1 MAGHSRRP
9 RRKLSNLVLSEV
21 SLVDEGDNPGARF
34 VLFKRRDEDLDE
46 PTEAEQEL
54 FGKAFHI
61 PGQATSAADCPPG
74 WRFVESRQVCVR
86 EARLSKQP
94 TSSQVTTPAP
104 LGDRDAN
111 ERRRRRPRRGRGI
124 DDGSGHLAKLRE
136 TLREQ
141 ATGGRSPHEHV
152 LELPDGPLAAGTFR
166 SERAQDHA
174 HDVQLPDLQPG
185 QSATVESGAS
195 IPAPPEG
202 VGPHTHSVRVE
213 AVEVVSSRREDLE
226 KQETKREADQ
236 NFPAR
241 AFASVPDRESPST
254 WKLRL
259 FDRVADVGANRPS
272 IVLTAAAA
280 TALGPSGFRGQR
292 VQVPSG
298 TRDAVIRRVRAAWLR
313 ARRDRDVTRDDL
325 PAVLKGRLE
334 MFDRMV
340 EAITKWAGRAPDR
353 ELRKRLFDEVRQDS
367 QREHVVGVL
376 MGRMGDLAVSIREIL
391 FDPEGE
397 AGDAERLVK
406 QSLGQFADGID
417 GELSQIFA
425 GQIVKALADREDPPD
440 HDEVETALEKIFT
453 DSSADPAD
461 DEEEGMDLSKLSK
474 EERETLETA
483 LDGAGSVEDFL
494 AAAGKI
500 AELEAQATAQTEEI
514 GKLRRAVTGEPEPPE
529 DPLEGLD
536 PEVRKRLEPQLR
548 KANEAATA
556 ATKENVD
563 LRKRLDK
570 IEADTA
576 RSTFEKS
583 VGDLTGL
590 PQKRDELVEILW
602 KVSDAADRAKMT
614 KNLEAAATA
623 ARTGIFT
630 EVGSGLSEG
639 GTAYA
644 QIEAAAEEI
653 RKANPGMTEAVS
665 KAKAM
670 ELHPDL
676 YDAYLEEDGGAIN

>member
-1 MAGHSRRP
+1 MAGHRRRA

-21 SLVDEGDNPGARF
+21 SLVDDGDNPGARF
-34 VLFKRRDEDLDE
+34 VLYKRRDEDLDE

-74 WRFVESRQVCVR
+74 WRFVASRRVCVR

-94 TSSQVTTPAP
+94 TVSDVHVPST
-104 LGDRDAN
+104 GRDAN
-111 ERRRRRPRRGRGI
+111 ERRRRRPRRGRGV
-124 DDGSGHLAKLRE
+124 DDGSGHIAKLRV

-141 ATGGRSPHEHV
+141 ATGGVSPHEHQ

-166 SERAQDHA
+166 SSRVQEHA

-185 QSATVESGAS
+185 QTATVTSGAS
-195 IPAPPEG
+195 IPSPPEG
-202 VGPHTHSVRVE
+202 VGPHTHSVSVT
-213 AVEVVSSRREDLE
+213 AVEVVSSRRELE
-226 KQETKREADQ
+226 KQPTKREADQ
-236 NFPAR
+236 DFPAR
-241 AFASVPDRESPST
+241 AFASVEDRESPST

-259 FDRVADVGANRPS
+259 FERVADVGANRPS

-292 VQVPSG
+292 VQLPSG
-298 TRDAVIRRVRAAWLR
+298 TREAVIRRVRAAWLR

-334 MFDRMV
+334 MFDKMV
-340 EAITKWAGRAPDR
+340 EAITKWAGKAPDR

-367 QREHVVGVL
+367 AREHVVGIL
-376 MGRMGDLAVSIREIL
+376 MGRLGDFATSVREIL

-397 AGDAERLVK
+397 AGDAERLIK
-406 QSLGQFADGID
+406 QSLTQFADGID

-425 GQIVKALADREDPPD
+425 GQIVKALADRDDPPD

-453 DSSADPAD
+453 TADPAG
-461 DEEEGMDLSKLSK
+461 DEEEGMDLSKLNK
-474 EERETLETA
+474 EERETLEAA
-483 LDGAGSVEDFL
+483 LEGSSSVEEFL
-494 AAAGKI
+494 AAAGKV
-500 AELEAQATAQTEEI
+500 AELEAQATAQDTEI
-514 GKLRRAVTGEPEPPE
+514 AKLRRAIVGEKDPPQ

-536 PEVRKRLEPQLR
+536 PEVRKRIEPQL
-548 KANEAATA
+548 KSANEAAA
-556 ATKENVD
+556 KATLENAE

-570 IEADTA
+570 VEADTA

-590 PQKRDELVEILW
+590 PQKRDELVEMLW
-602 KVSDAADRAKMT
+602 KFSDEKDREKMR

-623 ARTGIFT
+623 ARTGVFS
-630 EVGSGLSEG
+630 ELGSGLSEG
-639 GTAYA
+639 GSAYA
-644 QIEAAAEEI
+644 KIEEVAAEI
-653 RKANPGMTEAVS
+653 RKGNPEMTEAVS

-670 ELHPDL
+670 ELHPEL
-676 YDAYLEEDGGAIN
+676 YDQYLEEDGAAIN

>member
-1 MAGHSRRP
+1 MAGHRRRA

-21 SLVDEGDNPGARF
+21 SLVDDGDNPGARF
-34 VLFKRRDEDLDE
+34 VLFKRRDDK
-46 PTEAEQEL
+46 PTADEQEL
-54 FGKAFHI
+54 FGKAFHL

-74 WRFVESRQVCVR
+74 WRFVASRQVCVR

-94 TSSQVTTPAP
+94 TVSDVHVPST
-104 LGDRDAN
+104 GRDDN
-111 ERRRRRPRRGRGI
+111 ERRRRRPRRGRGV
-124 DDGSGHLAKLRE
+124 DDGSGHIAKLQA

-141 ATGGRSPHEHV
+141 ATGGVSPHEHE

-166 SERAQDHA
+166 SSRVQDHA

-185 QSATVESGAS
+185 QTATVTSGAA
-195 IPAPPEG
+195 IPSPPEG
-202 VGPHTHSVRVE
+202 VGPHTHSVRVA
-213 AVEVVSSRREDLE
+213 AVEVVSSRRELE
-226 KQETKREADQ
+226 KQPTKREADQ
-236 NFPAR
+236 DFPAR

-272 IVLTAAAA
+272 IVQTAQAAV
-280 TALGPSGFRGQR
+280 ALGPSGFRGNR
-292 VQVPSG
+292 VQLPSG
-298 TRDAVIRRVRAAWLR
+298 TREAVIRRVRAAWLR

-325 PAVLKGRLE
+325 PAVLKLKGRVE

-340 EAITKWAGRAPDR
+340 EAITKWAGRAPDS

-406 QSLGQFADGID
+406 QSLTQFADGID

-461 DEEEGMDLSKLSK
+461 DDEEEGMDLSKLSK

-500 AELEAQATAQTEEI
+500 AELEAQATVQTNEI
-514 GKLRRAVTGEPEPPE
+514 AKLRRAVTGEPEPPE

-536 PEVRKRLEPQLR
+536 PELRKRIEPQLR
-548 KANEAATA
+548 AANEAATK
-556 ATKENVD
+556 ATSENVE

-570 IEADTA
+570 IEAVTA

-590 PQKRDELVEILW
+590 PQKREELVDLLW
-602 KVSDAADRAKMT
+602 KVSDPTDRAKMA